1 MTANKWTERDIP
13 DQSGRVAI
21 VTGANS
27 GNGLET
33 ARALAGQGA
42 HVVLAVRDLAKGEAA
57 VDDIA
62 ADHPSARLELV
73 ELDLALLDSVRSAA
87 AEIRDR
93 FEHIDLLVNNAG
105 VFHTPRRQTADGLEI
120 RIGTNHLG
128 HFALTGLLA
137 DRIVGGAGSRIIT
150 VSSNAHRYRARI
162 DFERFGMEQGRSQSA
177 AYGRSK
183 LANLLFTHELQR
195 RLEAAGSPTVA
206 LAAHP
211 GWAETEILRHF
222 RGIRYIQPLIG
233 PMRNSAA
240 VGALATLRAATD
252 PAATGGEFYG
262 PDGWFEMRGHP
273 VLVGSSDRSRDV
285 ELQRQVWT
293 ASENVTGVTF
303 PI

>member
-1 MTANKWTERDIP
+1 MSGQVWTADRIP
-13 DQSGRVAI
+13 DQTGRVAV

-33 ARALAGQGA
+33 ARALAGRGA
-42 HVVLAVRDLAKGEAA
+42 LVVLAVRDLAKGEAA
-57 VDDIA
+57 VADIA
-62 ADHPSARLELV
+62 AGHPAARLELV
-73 ELDLALLDSVRSAA
+73 ELDLAWLASVRRAA

-93 FEHIDLLVNNAG
+93 YERIDLLVNNGG
-105 VFHTPRRQTADGLEI
+105 VFHTPRRQTSDGFDI
-120 RIGTNHLG
+120 RFGTNHLG

-137 DRIVGGAGSRIIT
+137 ERIVGVEGARIVT

-162 DFERFGMEQGRSQSA
+162 DFERFGKEQGRSQSA

-183 LANLLFTHELQR
+183 LANLLFTYELQR
-195 RLEAAGSPTVA
+195 RLEASGSPTAA

-222 RGIRYIQPLIG
+222 RGIRYLQPLMG
-233 PMRNSAA
+233 PLRNSAA
-240 VGALATLRAATD
+240 TGALATLRAATD
-252 PAATGGEFYG
+252 PAAAGGEFYG

-273 VLVGSSDRSRDV
+273 VLVGSSDRSRDP
-285 ELQRQVWT
+285 ELQQQVWA
-293 ASENVTGVTF
+293 ASEDVTEVTF

>member
-1 MTANKWTERDIP
+1 MTVNKWTEEDIP

-33 ARALAGQGA
+33 ARALAGRGA

-57 VDDIA
+57 VADIE
-62 ADHPSARLELV
+62 ADHPAAHLELV

-93 FEHIDLLVNNAG
+93 FERIDLLVNNAG
-105 VFHTPRRQTADGLEI
+105 VFHTPRRQTADGFEI
-120 RIGTNHLG
+120 RFGTNHLG
-128 HFALTGLLA
+128 HFALTGLLL
-137 DRIVGGAGSRIIT
+137 DRLAGTPGSRIVT

-162 DFERFGMEQGRSQSA
+162 DFERFGKEQGRSQSA

-183 LANLLFTHELQR
+183 LANLLFTYELQR
-195 RLEAAGSPTVA
+195 RLEAAGSPAVA

-211 GWAETEILRHF
+211 GWAATEILRDF
-222 RGIRYIQPLIG
+222 RGIRFIEPLIG
-233 PMRNSAA
+233 PLRNSAA
-240 VGALATLRAATD
+240 TGALATLRAATD
-252 PAATGGEFYG
+252 PAAAGGEFYG
-262 PDGWFEMRGHP
+262 SDGWFEMRGHP
-273 VLVGSSDRSRDV
+273 VLVGSSDRSRDA
-285 ELQRQVWT
+285 ELQRQVWA

>member
-1 MTANKWTERDIP
+1 MTVNKWTEEDIP

-33 ARALAGQGA
+33 ARALAGRGA

-57 VDDIA
+57 VADIE
-62 ADHPSARLELV
+62 ADHPAAHLELV

-93 FEHIDLLVNNAG
+93 FERIDLLVNNAG
-105 VFHTPRRQTADGLEI
+105 VFHTPRRQTADGFEI
-120 RIGTNHLG
+120 RFGTNHLG
-128 HFALTGLLA
+128 HFALTGLLL
-137 DRIVGGAGSRIIT
+137 DRLAGTPGSRIVT

-162 DFERFGMEQGRSQSA
+162 DFDRFGLEQGRSQSA

-183 LANLLFTHELQR
+183 LANLLFTYELQR
-195 RLEAAGSPTVA
+195 RLEAAGSPAVA

-211 GWAETEILRHF
+211 GWAETEILRDF
-222 RGIRYIQPLIG
+222 RGIRFIEPLIG
-233 PMRNSAA
+233 PLRNSAA
-240 VGALATLRAATD
+240 TGALATLRAATD
-252 PAATGGEFYG
+252 PAAAGGEFYG
-262 PDGWFEMRGHP
+262 SDGWFEMRGHP
-273 VLVGSSDRSRDV
+273 VLVGSSDRSRDA
-285 ELQRQVWT
+285 ELQRQVWA

>member
-1 MTANKWTERDIP
+1 VTVNKWTEEDIP

-33 ARALAGQGA
+33 ARALAGRGA

-57 VDDIA
+57 VADIE
-62 ADHPSARLELV
+62 ADHPAAHLELV

-87 AEIRDR
+87 AEIQDR
-93 FEHIDLLVNNAG
+93 FERIDLLVNNAG
-105 VFHTPRRQTADGLEI
+105 VFHTPRRQTADGFEI
-120 RIGTNHLG
+120 RFGTNHLG
-128 HFALTGLLA
+128 HFALTGLLL
-137 DRIVGGAGSRIIT
+137 DRLAGTPGSRIVT

-162 DFERFGMEQGRSQSA
+162 DFDRFGLEQGRSQSA

-183 LANLLFTHELQR
+183 LANLLFTYELQR
-195 RLEAAGSPTVA
+195 RLEAAGSPAVA

-211 GWAETEILRHF
+211 GWAATEILRDF
-222 RGIRYIQPLIG
+222 RGIRFIEPLIG
-233 PMRNSAA
+233 PLRNSAA
-240 VGALATLRAATD
+240 TGALATLRAATD
-252 PAATGGEFYG
+252 PAAAGGEFYG
-262 PDGWFEMRGHP
+262 SDGWFEMRGHP
-273 VLVGSSDRSRDV
+273 VLVGSSDRSRDA
-285 ELQRQVWT
+285 ELQRQVWA

>member
-1 MTANKWTERDIP
+1 MTVNKWTEEDIP

-33 ARALAGQGA
+33 ARALAGRGA

-57 VDDIA
+57 VADIE
-62 ADHPSARLELV
+62 ADHPAAHLELV

-87 AEIRDR
+87 AEIQDR
-93 FEHIDLLVNNAG
+93 FERIDLLVNNAG
-105 VFHTPRRQTADGLEI
+105 VFHTPRRQTADGFEI
-120 RIGTNHLG
+120 RFGTNHLG
-128 HFALTGLLA
+128 HFALTGLLL
-137 DRIVGGAGSRIIT
+137 DRLAGTPGSRIVT

-162 DFERFGMEQGRSQSA
+162 DFDRFGLEQGRSQSA

-183 LANLLFTHELQR
+183 LANLLFTYELQR
-195 RLEAAGSPTVA
+195 RLEAAGSPAVA

-211 GWAETEILRHF
+211 GWAATEILRDF
-222 RGIRYIQPLIG
+222 RGIRFIEPLIG
-233 PMRNSAA
+233 PLRNSAA
-240 VGALATLRAATD
+240 TGALATLRAATD
-252 PAATGGEFYG
+252 PAAAGGEFYG
-262 PDGWFEMRGHP
+262 SDGWFEMRGHP
-273 VLVGSSDRSRDV
+273 VLVGSSDRSRDA
-285 ELQRQVWT
+285 ELQRQVWA